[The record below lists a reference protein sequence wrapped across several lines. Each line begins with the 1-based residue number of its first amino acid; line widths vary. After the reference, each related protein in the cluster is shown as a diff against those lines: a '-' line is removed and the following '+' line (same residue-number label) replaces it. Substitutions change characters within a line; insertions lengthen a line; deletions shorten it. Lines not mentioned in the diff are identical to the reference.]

1 MNDLATTETYSQNIT
16 LWGEASLAWMESVE
30 DNYTPH
36 VKHFVRFAR
45 ETSGTVDIE
54 TIRSYYLHL
63 NDTDYSASTIR
74 VRRQAVKKRVRELF
88 ADTTEEERAF
98 LEIQLTRLDKADSTK
113 CPGGSSK
120 GVHSDSTLKPG
131 EYEIV
136 YRGSRTEKQRRFL
149 EFLYTTGCRVSE
161 MCTVKLTDCKLE
173 GAYVTVRL
181 QGKGNR
187 TMKVKQRYVYIP
199 IAMYERIRETFDGKT
214 YLFETGNGNRYDRSY
229 ITNQLRRIT
238 RKTIGRALSAHKL
251 RHTFATR
258 KIQET
263 GRVKAVSEYLGH
275 SDIQIT
281 LRIYSHD
288 TFSPSDVLGPEVF
301 A

>member
-1 MNDLATTETYSQNIT
+1 MQALTSSNSYPQNIS
-16 LWGEASLAWMESVE
+16 LWGDKALTWMEGVQ

-36 VKHFVRFAR
+36 IKHFVRFAQ

-54 TIRSYYLHL
+54 TIRAYYLHL
-63 NDTDYSASTIR
+63 NESDYSASTIR

-98 LEIQLTRLDKADSTK
+98 LEVQLNRLDKADSTK

-120 GVHSDSTLKPG
+120 GINSDMILKPG
-131 EYEIV
+131 EYEKV
-136 YRGSRTEKQRRFL
+136 HAGARSERQRRFI

-161 MCTVKLTDCKLE
+161 MCKVKITDCKVE
-173 GAYVTVRL
+173 SGYVTVRL

-199 IAMYERIRETFDGKT
+199 VAMYERILATFQGER
-214 YLFETGNGNRYDRSY
+214 YLFETGNGRTYDRGY
-229 ITNQLRRIT
+229 ITKQLRKIT
-238 RKTIGRALSAHKL
+238 LKTIGRALSAHKF

-275 SDIQIT
+275 SDVQIT

-288 TFSPSDVLGPEVF
+288 TFSPSDVLGPEAV